1 MKKEQ
6 IMDFTRRISQS
17 NRGGLVI
24 VIYDIFFA
32 YMEDTKEAHD
42 NGEWENY
49 KTALRNASKTI
60 SELISSLD
68 FSYELAGELYRIYV
82 FCRETLAKAMYKRD
96 LKEVELAEN
105 LMKKLYTAFAA
116 ASVLDNKLKEAEMDR
131 LFYEIE
137 MPLVFTLYE
146 MESAGAIICAP
157 SIQYIEQM
165 DEKPEDY
172 SQEDDAGLDLID
184 FYVLPHYLTA
194 PFKKVTEKIMTEF
207 SDLNLCPINN
217 RQGIVIDGEG
227 SKVICKD

>member
-105 LMKKLYTAFAA
+105 LMKKLYTAFAE
-116 ASVLDNKLKEAEMDR
+116 VMKEDTSA
-131 LFYEIE
+131 
-137 MPLVFTLYE
+137 PLMRNTQQIY
-146 MESAGAIICAP
+146 AG
-157 SIQYIEQM
+157 YTYG
-165 DEKPEDY
+165 KN
-172 SQEDDAGLDLID
+172 DLVEAYQD
-184 FYVLPHYLTA
+184 FDTSRGFLV
-194 PFKKVTEKIMTEF
+194 
-207 SDLNLCPINN
+207 
-217 RQGIVIDGEG
+217 
-227 SKVICKD
+227 

>member
-68 FSYELAGELYRIYV
+68 FSYELAGEPDE
-82 FCRETLAKAMYKRD
+82 ETLHGVCGGNERGYLR
-96 LKEVELAEN
+96 
-105 LMKKLYTAFAA
+105 TAYA
-116 ASVLDNKLKEAEMDR
+116 
-131 LFYEIE
+131 
-137 MPLVFTLYE
+137 
-146 MESAGAIICAP
+146 
-157 SIQYIEQM
+157 
-165 DEKPEDY
+165 
-172 SQEDDAGLDLID
+172 
-184 FYVLPHYLTA
+184 
-194 PFKKVTEKIMTEF
+194 
-207 SDLNLCPINN
+207 
-217 RQGIVIDGEG
+217 
-227 SKVICKD
+227 

>member
-68 FSYELAGELYRIYV
+68 FSYIQTVGTNLAKMHPASGFSAELAAAAVVMGASTMGLPV
-82 FCRETLAKAMYKRD
+82 SSTHTLVGAVLGIGIVNRD
-96 LKEVELAEN
+96 TNWA
-105 LMKKLYTAFAA
+105 LMKPIGLAWVITLPAA
-116 ASVLDNKLKEAEMDR
+116 ASM
-131 LFYEIE
+131 
-137 MPLVFTLYE
+137 
-146 MESAGAIICAP
+146 SAI
-157 SIQYIEQM
+157 S
-165 DEKPEDY
+165 
-172 SQEDDAGLDLID
+172 
-184 FYVLPHYLTA
+184 YLLLSNI
-194 PFKKVTEKIMTEF
+194 F
-207 SDLNLCPINN
+207 
-217 RQGIVIDGEG
+217 
-227 SKVICKD
+227 